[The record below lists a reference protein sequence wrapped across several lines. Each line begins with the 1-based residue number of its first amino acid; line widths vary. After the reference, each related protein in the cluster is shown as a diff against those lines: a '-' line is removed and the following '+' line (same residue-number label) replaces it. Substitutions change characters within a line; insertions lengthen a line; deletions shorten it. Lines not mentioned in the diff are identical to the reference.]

1 MQVIIRISDYTLQHY
16 ALQYAKWTCPSQSLP
31 SLSLISPDFPWWIF
45 IFITFHTISVNGTIG
60 FLLRPR
66 ACFPDL
72 SLFVCTIRHLERR
85 LCTETWPLGDWFAYW
100 QKWHML
106 NFIVLFVF
114 HISLSTPC
122 LVWKYSFKI
131 YWGLGLSVTMECL
144 SISLPLSLTP
154 ARIILYSYI
163 RLWEIPREL
172 GIIKDGIYCFIMYI
186 RAKAI
191 CTV

>member
-1 MQVIIRISDYTLQHY
+1 MSLTVPAVSESHFSRFPMMNIYIHNISYNL
-16 ALQYAKWTCPSQSLP
+16 SQWHNRVSSLR
-31 SLSLISPDFPWWIF
+31 
-45 IFITFHTISVNGTIG
+45 T
-60 FLLRPR
+60 R
-66 ACFPDL
+66 ACLPDL
-72 SLFVCTIRHLERR
+72 SLFVCTIRLLERR
-85 LCTETWPLGDWFAYW
+85 LCTETLPLVDWFAYW
-100 QKWHML
+100 QKWHIL
-106 NFIVLFVF
+106 NFHSSF
-114 HISLSTPC
+114 HISLNTPC

-131 YWGLGLSVTMECL
+131 YWGLRLSVTMECL